1 MQDRN
6 SVSPRNGIIYW
17 RHNSEF
23 YVWNACI
30 HIRVYICMY
39 VNCHAHISSFNLHF
53 FNLILISCTN
63 PQIGLLCM
71 YMFLVSF
78 GEHTGFLVHSSC
90 LYWVM
95 SGSVRF
101 KKILIWCWPE
111 CLLLSQVKACR
122 ATREVTATYQMEEV
136 NIELQIL
143 LPENYPLGKIAVS
156 SQRRVGV
163 NQSQWD
169 RWLLQLN
176 VFLQHQVNQAEPI
189 GFTYFYDFGLM
200 SDERN

>member
-1 MQDRN
+1 
-6 SVSPRNGIIYW
+6 
-17 RHNSEF
+17 
-23 YVWNACI
+23 
-30 HIRVYICMY
+30 
-39 VNCHAHISSFNLHF
+39 
-53 FNLILISCTN
+53 
-63 PQIGLLCM
+63 
-71 YMFLVSF
+71 
-78 GEHTGFLVHSSC
+78 
-90 LYWVM
+90 
-95 SGSVRF
+95 
-101 KKILIWCWPE
+101 
-111 CLLLSQVKACR
+111 
-122 ATREVTATYQMEEV
+122 MEEV

-200 SDERN
+200 SDE